1 MYAQPDYTA
10 ALASLQSMTSDQ
22 LKEILNSDDKF
33 DEFIKELP
41 QMKAMYS
48 EKEMV
53 MASNKSLAEYNLSQE
68 PVLREA
74 KERLLEKYGE
84 ATRLSEEVR
93 GLQAELERKSG
104 SVRPDPLLALLEAAN
119 QEAEEESE
127 IMMDSYIQSGDR
139 SIEQF
144 IEEYQEKRKLAHMRR
159 IKVDKMK
166 ELLARKQSATPSRQ
180 APPPPGGYGGGGGNP
195 LPYPSQAFNNMPL
208 PGYR

>member
-1 MYAQPDYTA
+1 MYAQPDYPA

-74 KERLLEKYGE
+74 KERLLEKYGD
-84 ATRLSEEVR
+84 ATALSDKVR
-93 GLQAELERKSG
+93 GLQSELERKSG
-104 SVRPDPLLALLEAAN
+104 SVRPDTLLALLEAAN

-127 IMMDSYIQSGDR
+127 TMMDSYIQSGDR

-180 APPPPGGYGGGGGNP
+180 APPPPGGYGGGGNP
-195 LPYPSQAFNNMPL
+195 LPYPSQAYNNMPL

>member
-1 MYAQPDYTA
+1 
-10 ALASLQSMTSDQ
+10 
-22 LKEILNSDDKF
+22 
-33 DEFIKELP
+33 
-41 QMKAMYS
+41 
-48 EKEMV
+48 
-53 MASNKSLAEYNLSQE
+53 
-68 PVLREA
+68 
-74 KERLLEKYGE
+74 
-84 ATRLSEEVR
+84 
-93 GLQAELERKSG
+93 
-104 SVRPDPLLALLEAAN
+104 
-119 QEAEEESE
+119 
-127 IMMDSYIQSGDR
+127 MMDSYIQSGDR